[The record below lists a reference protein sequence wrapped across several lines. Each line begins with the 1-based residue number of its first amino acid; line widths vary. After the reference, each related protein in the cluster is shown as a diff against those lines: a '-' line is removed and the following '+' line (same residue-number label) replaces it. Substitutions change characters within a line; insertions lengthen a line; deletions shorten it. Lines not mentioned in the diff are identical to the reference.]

1 MRIFLLDKFFI
12 RHVGFIYLELKS
24 SLLLKLPT
32 KGKFKLL
39 KRLYV
44 RLLINYLESFKYYIS
59 KDTFKID
66 QNLIKEKNFQLEKHG
81 IQFLKNIDI
90 NKFDFLTYN
99 TDRNPKT
106 ATTQNII
113 DINKA
118 ELFAKNNNFHNLA
131 RDYLNVKNC
140 NFYVASHNTYPYEED
155 ERVKTNF
162 WHRDRDGIR
171 LVKIFVYLSDVG
183 PDCGGHFYIL
193 GSHKIKPLRFVPQFR
208 YKDTVIQKYFNKNQ
222 IIEIYGKKGTCFME
236 DTTGFHRGSK
246 PLKNNSRSILSFT
259 YFTGPL
265 YYDENCTFIN
275 L

>member
-66 QNLIKEKNFQLEKHG
+66 QNLIKEKNFQIEKHG

-90 NKFDFLTYN
+90 NKFDFLKYN

-131 RDYLNVKNC
+131 RDYLNVKNW

-162 WHRDRDGIR
+162 WHR
-171 LVKIFVYLSDVG
+171 
-183 PDCGGHFYIL
+183 
-193 GSHKIKPLRFVPQFR
+193 
-208 YKDTVIQKYFNKNQ
+208 
-222 IIEIYGKKGTCFME
+222 E
-236 DTTGFHRGSK
+236 
-246 PLKNNSRSILSFT
+246 
-259 YFTGPL
+259 
-265 YYDENCTFIN
+265 
-275 L
+275 